1 MAESDRL
8 LPLIPLSI
16 LTRNSLATAESLKK
30 AKDALAAAKASA
42 KSVSTETL
50 RHLYENER
58 IEKSRLEALNDQI
71 QSVQSVTAFKWDADT
86 IAKQIAIVNSQL
98 YSHITLD
105 NNLAFSDPRGT
116 HLLYFT
122 DFHRYLTSNFTH
134 QLIYWSEICRSN
146 DGKVVDPPVQ
156 HRDSLISH
164 VVKIAYLLLHV
175 YRDFSGCFA
184 IMKALS
190 SPEVRRIRRL
200 WTQCPSRSKDLYKEL
215 VVLLSPTNNYR
226 SYEDMLVKKLTMI
239 SSDSRSK
246 ERMMIAVPWFFPH
259 LNRIRH
265 IAQEYTAGGQDNKSD
280 DKRQRLLSAPGAK
293 KLNEVMAILRK
304 CQSNSSSDWEDFGPT
319 STVKSVTLHG
329 LRKSIDPPMDLLK
342 LAPGNLGVYHWLV
355 SRVYLTKQ
363 QLIDESME
371 VEPLMPGEELICENI
386 EVNEETYDVISGLE
400 VPSEDVK
407 ALVSSSEQPLQQET
421 NDSLDPLSR
430 RSSTSHTDDD
440 QGDSPDVS
448 HSEDNE
454 AYIPDVNDYGQ
465 SNMDE
470 APLSEATVTHE
481 GAGLNIEW
489 SPDIARPESAQDDN
503 VETEIAKDDTGSPS
517 PEFSDPL
524 RVDSP
529 ASPLEAISSPQPEAS
544 RQNTDEDKAPEQ
556 QNEYFNRPKNN
567 VDEALS
573 KLKQARRDARK
584 SRLSPSAPAFV
595 PKLMSM
601 SPIPEPVTSNQS
613 ASPASST
620 TFEEDLTSIPKNG
633 SPGQAA
639 SSSDDQ
645 SSAKDDDD
653 EEEEV
658 WKGYQPS
665 GTEDKGN
672 GQADDSESDKWN
684 GYPTPKSEEADDEE
698 EEEWTGYPGPSNPA
712 VQDLRRQS
720 SRSSTSEDWK
730 GYQAHKTED
739 IWKVESRQQASEH
752 DWQGYTLETLDEDE
766 LDSSTM
772 MNGEFG
778 TKRRERETFTN
789 YDPLES
795 FKSQIYTPEKSS
807 NKPKY
812 HEGGT
817 IGRAASKR
825 MHNNQPFQ
833 TSAKKN

>member
-1 MAESDRL
+1 
-8 LPLIPLSI
+8 
-16 LTRNSLATAESLKK
+16 
-30 AKDALAAAKASA
+30 
-42 KSVSTETL
+42 
-50 RHLYENER
+50 
-58 IEKSRLEALNDQI
+58 
-71 QSVQSVTAFKWDADT
+71 
-86 IAKQIAIVNSQL
+86 
-98 YSHITLD
+98 
-105 NNLAFSDPRGT
+105 
-116 HLLYFT
+116 
-122 DFHRYLTSNFTH
+122 
-134 QLIYWSEICRSN
+134 
-146 DGKVVDPPVQ
+146 
-156 HRDSLISH
+156 
-164 VVKIAYLLLHV
+164 
-175 YRDFSGCFA
+175 
-184 IMKALS
+184 MKALS
-190 SPEVRRIRRL
+190 SSEVRRIRRL

-215 VVLLSPTNNYR
+215 VALLSPANTYQT
-226 SYEDMLVKKLTMI
+226 YQDMLIKKLSMI

-246 ERMMIAVPWFFPH
+246 QGMLIAVPWFFPH
-259 LNRIRH
+259 LNQIRH

-304 CQSNSSSDWEDFGPT
+304 CQSNSSSDWEDFEPK
-319 STVKSVTLHG
+319 STVKPITLQG

-342 LAPGNLGVYHWLV
+342 LAPGNLGIYHWLV
-355 SRVYLTKQ
+355 SR
-363 QLIDESME
+363 QLINESRE
-371 VEPLMPGEELICENI
+371 AEPLAPGEELLCENI

-400 VPSEDVK
+400 VPSEDV
-407 ALVSSSEQPLQQET
+407 QPLINSSGPSQQET
-421 NDSLDPLSR
+421 NGTLDPLSR
-430 RSSTSHTDDD
+430 RSSTSHQDDS
-440 QGDSPDVS
+440 QADSPDV
-448 HSEDNE
+448 NE
-454 AYIPDVNDYGQ
+454 YGQ

-470 APLSEATVTHE
+470 TLLSEATVTHE

-489 SPDIARPESAQDDN
+489 SQEITEHEHEHYDN
-503 VETEIAKDDTGSPS
+503 VEAEAIEDDIISPSPS

-529 ASPLEAISSPQPEAS
+529 ALPLETASSPQPETS
-544 RQNTDEDKAPEQ
+544 MHDTDEDKVAEQ
-556 QNEYFNRPKNN
+556 QNGDLDQLASGGGEVLPKST
-567 VDEALS
+567 AQS
-573 KLKQARRDARK
+573 RRDARK

-601 SPIPEPVTSNQS
+601 SPIPEPVTSNTT

-639 SSSDDQ
+639 TSSDDQ
-645 SSAKDDDD
+645 SSAADDDD
-653 EEEEV
+653 EEEV
-658 WKGYQPS
+658 WRGYQPIS
-665 GTEDKGN
+665 TELKDTK
-672 GQADDSESDKWN
+672 QADDSESDKWN
-684 GYPTPKSEEADDEE
+684 GYPTPKSEDADDE
-698 EEEWTGYPGPSNPA
+698 EEEWTGYPGPSNQA

-739 IWKVESRQQASEH
+739 IWKVESRQLASEH

-778 TKRRERETFTN
+778 KKRRERESFTN

-795 FKSQIYTPEKSS
+795 FKNQISTPESSS

-825 MHNNQPFQ
+825 IQNNQPFP
-833 TSAKKN
+833 TSSKKIQ

>member
-16 LTRNSLATAESLKK
+16 LTKNSLVAVQSLEK
-30 AKDALAAAKASA
+30 AKNALAVAKASA
-42 KSVSTETL
+42 KSISTETL

-58 IEKSRLEALNDQI
+58 IEKARLEALNDQI
-71 QSVQSVTAFKWDADT
+71 QSVQSVTAFKWDADI
-86 IAKQIAIVNSQL
+86 IAKQIAIINSQL

-122 DFHRYLTSNFTH
+122 DFHRYLTSSFTH
-134 QLIYWSEICRSN
+134 QLIYWSEIYRSS

-164 VVKIAYLLLHV
+164 VVKVAYLLLHV

-190 SPEVRRIRRL
+190 SSEVRRIRRL

-215 VVLLSPTNNYR
+215 IVLLSPTNNYQ
-226 SYEDMLVKKLTMI
+226 SYQDMLVKKLSMI
-239 SSDSRSK
+239 SSDLRSK
-246 ERMMIAVPWFFPH
+246 QGMMVAVPWFFPH
-259 LNRIRH
+259 LNQIRH

-280 DKRQRLLSAPGAK
+280 DKRQRLLSAPGAQ

-304 CQSNSSSDWEDFGPT
+304 CQSNSSSDWEDFEPK
-319 STVKSVTLHG
+319 STVKSVTLQG

-363 QLIDESME
+363 QLIDESMG
-371 VEPLMPGEELICENI
+371 VEPLTPGEELICENI

-400 VPSEDVK
+400 VPSEDVTP
-407 ALVSSSEQPLQQET
+407 LISGSEPLQQET
-421 NDSLDPLSR
+421 NGPLDPLSR
-430 RSSTSHTDDD
+430 RSSTSYPDDSQAD
-440 QGDSPDVS
+440 R
-448 HSEDNE
+448 
-454 AYIPDVNDYGQ
+454 PDVNDYGQ

-470 APLSEATVTHE
+470 TLLLEATVTHE

-489 SPDIARPESAQDDN
+489 SQEMEEHEPVQADN
-503 VETEIAKDDTGSPS
+503 VDTEIVEDDIGSPS
-517 PEFSDPL
+517 PDFSDPL

-529 ASPLEAISSPQPEAS
+529 ASPLEAVSSPQPEVS
-544 RQNTDEDKAPEQ
+544 MQDTDEDNAPGQ
-556 QNEYFNRPKNN
+556 QNDGFDQPASN
-567 VDEALS
+567 VGEVLS
-573 KLKQARRDARK
+573 RSTQSRRDARK

-645 SSAKDDDD
+645 SSANDDD
-653 EEEEV
+653 EV
-658 WKGYQPS
+658 WRGYQPS
-665 GTEDKGN
+665 STKVKDN
-672 GQADDSESDKWN
+672 DQANDSESDKWN
-684 GYPTPKSEEADDEE
+684 GYPTPKSEDADDEE
-698 EEEWTGYPGPSNPA
+698 EEEWTGYPGPSNQA

-739 IWKVESRQQASEH
+739 IWKLESRQQASEH

-772 MNGEFG
+772 MNGEFAE
-778 TKRRERETFTN
+778 KRRERESVTN
-789 YDPLES
+789 YDPLDS
-795 FKSQIYTPEKSS
+795 FKNQIHTPETSS

-812 HEGGT
+812 HKGGT

-825 MHNNQPFQ
+825 IQNNQPFQ
-833 TSAKKN
+833 TSSKGIQ